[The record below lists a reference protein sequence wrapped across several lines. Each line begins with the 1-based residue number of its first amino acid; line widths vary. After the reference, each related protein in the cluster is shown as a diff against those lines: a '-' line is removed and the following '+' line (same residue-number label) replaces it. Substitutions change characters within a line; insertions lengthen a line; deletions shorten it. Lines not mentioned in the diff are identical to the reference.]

1 VTQIRPVVGLPTLTW
16 LRAFEA
22 AARTSS
28 FTAAAAELN
37 LTSGAISYQIRALE
51 AHLGFALF
59 ERLPRGVKLTPMGVA
74 YLPPVRKAFEELAD
88 STVGLFGGLERV
100 QITVHAPVSLAALWL
115 APKLPAFGAA
125 NPAIDVRL
133 SSVIW
138 DNAVLDEATDL
149 EIRYGSGHWHG
160 YRSERLLNQGISAV
174 CSPALLR
181 TLQSSG
187 DFHAALTRHG
197 IHIMGYEN
205 HWLRVRQALE
215 LANTAP
221 STDTNAGNTVDTTIA
236 ALELAAAGAGVALAH
251 RLFLD
256 AYFATGRLV
265 SALPEEFA
273 DDNSYFVITP
283 ERPQRIRREVE
294 VFKQWLLDISQ
305 M

>member
-28 FTAAAAELN
+28 FAAAAAELN

-88 STVGLFGGLERV
+88 STVGLFGGSERV

-115 APKLPAFGAA
+115 APKLPAFSIA
-125 NPAIDVRL
+125 NSSIDVRL

-149 EIRYGSGHWHG
+149 EIRYGAGHWHG
-160 YRSERLLNQGISAV
+160 YRSERLLNQSILPV
-174 CSPALLR
+174 CSPTLLR
-181 TLQSSG
+181 TAEANGNLAS
-187 DFHAALTRHG
+187 LLPRHL
-197 IHIMGYEN
+197 IHIMGYES
-205 HWLRVRQALE
+205 HWLKVRQALE
-215 LANTAP
+215 LADVPASVCP
-221 STDTNAGNTVDTTIA
+221 TVDTTIA

-251 RLFLD
+251 DIFLS

-265 SALPEEFA
+265 RALPQEFA

-283 ERPQRIRREVE
+283 ERPQRIRREVQL
-294 VFKQWLLDISQ
+294 FRDWLVAIASS
-305 M
+305 